1 MDMNIQKYKAFVT
14 TVSCGS
20 FTKAAEILNYSQS
33 GISRMIHDLEK
44 EWKVI
49 LLKRSKLGVRLTSSG
64 MKLLPYAENV
74 CKEYEKLQTEVDE
87 LQGLKSGLIRIGTFS
102 SVATHWLAGRKSGL
116 WFFKTSDACR
126 TGHSLFGTGQTAGRT
141 PGRTSAC

>member
-14 TVSCGS
+14 TVSGGS

-49 LLKRSKLGVRLTSSG
+49 LLERSK
-64 MKLLPYAENV
+64 
-74 CKEYEKLQTEVDE
+74 
-87 LQGLKSGLIRIGTFS
+87 
-102 SVATHWLAGRKSGL
+102 
-116 WFFKTSDACR
+116 
-126 TGHSLFGTGQTAGRT
+126 
-141 PGRTSAC
+141 

>member
-1 MDMNIQKYKAFVT
+1 MQAYGYEHTKYKAFVT

-74 CKEYEKLQTEVDE
+74 CKEYEKLQIEVDE

-102 SVATHWLAGRKSGL
+102 SVATLAAEYYQGISERLS
-116 WFFKTSDACR
+116 
-126 TGHSLFGTGQTAGRT
+126 
-141 PGRTSAC
+141 